1 MNSFQKF
8 SFDHLPCASLCEG
21 SWNSVQTAIKQ
32 RHAPRS
38 CGAQSLV
45 GHFIFQRRWPRPGNR
60 RWPALCAEG
69 NGRPR
74 AGWRPPHSRVRLFPG
89 SLLALCPSMSL
100 TPLILIAHL
109 TRRLVLPPGPLVSE
123 RTRICLFCSLVNPS
137 ARTSA
142 HYVVDVQSIFFEWS
156 RVWRTFCLLSGCL
169 QTSPNSLKNFFEFI
183 WKYFETLNKLKK
195 CLLQR
200 MPEYSLSRGTYYF

>member
-1 MNSFQKF
+1 MVIQAVLEFTELKRTLDQQVMNSFQKF

-74 AGWRPPHSRVRLFPG
+74 AG
-89 SLLALCPSMSL
+89 
-100 TPLILIAHL
+100 
-109 TRRLVLPPGPLVSE
+109 
-123 RTRICLFCSLVNPS
+123 
-137 ARTSA
+137 
-142 HYVVDVQSIFFEWS
+142 
-156 RVWRTFCLLSGCL
+156 
-169 QTSPNSLKNFFEFI
+169 
-183 WKYFETLNKLKK
+183 
-195 CLLQR
+195 
-200 MPEYSLSRGTYYF
+200 